1 MLFLGSGKSQ
11 DVLRETTLQ
20 CYQVV
25 TTDLLGNRTGGNAM
39 AVKKFTTNL
48 QVESIVREK
57 SGDVHLFGKPFP
69 GYSGSMGLRVSQK
82 GIATWLIIYRFEGK
96 QRKYSFGKYPT
107 ISLADAIQEAATLLK
122 GIDGGIDPNAVKRAY
137 QEAETLTD
145 LWEQYIRAPSFK
157 AKVAVTQKEDQRK
170 FDVLLKEPLGSMKLV
185 DIRKKH
191 LSAILSPL
199 AETSPVAANRLY
211 SLLSV
216 LFKLALNKDLIE
228 QHPMY
233 GMDKPSKEKPRN
245 RYLKEEEVK
254 LLWSELDKCKHNVR
268 DIFKLILLTCQRP
281 GEVMG
286 LQWSEIDMEKEL
298 WTLPAE
304 RTKTKDQDHLVPLS
318 PQVIEILR
326 NRLAGNDLTKKT
338 QWMLD
343 SEFVFPTRHNGKR
356 GHISDV
362 HSPRRKLI
370 RDLEMQQW
378 GAHDLRRSARTLM
391 SAIGV
396 APHIGERILNHSLG
410 KMEKTYNMH
419 DHLSEKRIAL
429 GKLGRKIYSIVGLK
443 SEENNIIRIRKQA

>member
-1 MLFLGSGKSQ
+1 
-11 DVLRETTLQ
+11 
-20 CYQVV
+20 
-25 TTDLLGNRTGGNAM
+25 
-39 AVKKFTTNL
+39 L

-69 GYSGSMGLRVSQK
+69 GYSGSMGLRVSKK

-96 QRKYSFGKYPT
+96 QRKYSFGKYPAVG
-107 ISLADAIQEAATLLK
+107 LASAIQEAATLLK
-122 GIDGGIDPNAVKRAY
+122 NIDAGVDPNAVKKTY
-137 QEAETLTD
+137 EEAETFSE
-145 LWEQYIRAPSFK
+145 LWNQYLKSPSFK
-157 AKVAVTQKEDQRK
+157 AKVDTTKKEDQRK
-170 FDVLLKEPLGSMKLV
+170 YNVLLAEPLGSMKLV

-191 LSAILSPL
+191 LSAVLSPL
-199 AETSPVAANRLY
+199 AETSPVASNRLY

-233 GMDKPSKEKPRN
+233 GMDKPSKEKSRN
-245 RYLKEEEVK
+245 RYLKDGEIK

-268 DIFKLILLTCQRP
+268 DIFKMILLTCQRP

-286 LQWSEIDMEKEL
+286 MKWSEIDMDEGL

-304 RTKTKDQDHLVPLS
+304 RTKTKLEDHLVPLS

-326 NRLAGNDLTKKT
+326 NRLDGNDLTKKT

-356 GHISDV
+356 GHTADV

-370 RDLEMQQW
+370 KDLDMQQW
-378 GAHDLRRSARTLM
+378 GSHDLRRTGRTVL
-391 SAIGV
+391 SAIGIL
-396 APHIGERILNHSLG
+396 PHIAERILNHSLG

-419 DHLSEKRIAL
+419 DHLSEKRLAL
-429 GKLGRKIYSIVGLK
+429 DKLGRKIYSIVGLK
-443 SEENNIIRIRKQA
+443 SEENNIIQIRKQA